1 MTNREALIQGRAARG
16 GAPTLTGGGGG
27 QGRPRRLKMAPV
39 RHLILILL
47 VVAALFPIY
56 FVLVNSL
63 KNTLELARNPWLLP
77 AAPQWGNFSAA
88 WETVAGPTVNSSVE
102 VLASVAGTLLLS
114 SLSAY
119 AFALLRFPGRR
130 ILFSLVFVLLL
141 IPSFLTLIP
150 LYLQIKKIGISGT
163 YWGLILPNIAAGQ
176 ALSIF
181 VLKSSF
187 EGIVSELLE
196 AAQIDGAGDIRIY
209 TRIVLPL
216 SLPTLVSVA
225 IINVIP
231 FWNDYVLPQLIWQ
244 DTGLKT
250 LTMALVTFQ
259 GSAQSHLS
267 PDFGALMASYA
278 IAAVP
283 LILLFGFLMRY
294 YIEGLSS
301 GAVKL

>member
-1 MTNREALIQGRAARG
+1 VSNRETALWARPLGG
-16 GAPTLTGGGGG
+16 GAPTRAGGGGRG
-27 QGRPRRLKMAPV
+27 TRVRLTRAPL
-39 RHLILILL
+39 RHLVLIVL
-47 VVAALFPIY
+47 VLAALFPLY
-56 FVLVNSL
+56 FVVVNSL
-63 KNTLELARNPWLLP
+63 KDTLQLAQNPWLLP
-77 AAPQWGNFSAA
+77 SAPRWSNFAVA
-88 WETVAGPTVNSSVE
+88 WDTVAGATVNSSVE
-102 VLASVAGTLLLS
+102 VLASVAGTVLLS

-130 ILFSLVFVLLL
+130 VLFALVFMLLL

-150 LYLQIKKIGISGT
+150 LYLQIKKIGISGS

-187 EGIVSELLE
+187 EGIARELLE
-196 AAQIDGAGDIRIY
+196 AARIDGAGDVRIY
-209 TRIVLPL
+209 RSLVIPL
-216 SLPTLVSVA
+216 SLPTLISVG

-294 YIEGLSS
+294 YVEGLSS

>member
-1 MTNREALIQGRAARG
+1 MREQQAAASRDNTRVLANGRG
-16 GAPTLTGGGGG
+16 GGRRARLTAAP
-27 QGRPRRLKMAPV
+27 A
-39 RHLILILL
+39 RHLALALL

-56 FVLVNSL
+56 FVLVNAL
-63 KNTLELARNPWLLP
+63 KDTLQLAQNPWAFP
-77 AAPQWGNFSAA
+77 SVPQWSNFSAA
-88 WETVAGPTVNSSVE
+88 WDTIAGPTVNSSIE
-102 VLASVAGTLLLS
+102 VLASVAGTMLLS

-130 ILFSLVFVLLL
+130 ILFALVFMLLL

-187 EGIVSELLE
+187 EGIASELLE
-196 AAQIDGAGDIRIY
+196 AVRIDGAGDLRIY
-209 TRIVLPL
+209 TSLVLPL

-231 FWNDYVLPQLIWQ
+231 FWNDYVLPQLIWEG
-244 DTGLKT
+244 TGLQT
-250 LTMALVTFQ
+250 LTMGLVTFQ

-267 PDFGALMASYA
+267 PNFGALMASYA